1 MSPAVL
7 GLNVEKS
14 FVSEIAV
21 VIGVSEPA
29 SALVTVGAVVVV
41 PPLAVVIK
49 DWNAVPILAG
59 FAPLLIAV
67 CNLTAAAAVLA
78 SGLFVKLPTA
88 SKKVALSP
96 L

>member
-1 MSPAVL
+1 MLSLVL
-7 GLNVEKS
+7 L
-14 FVSEIAV
+14 
-21 VIGVSEPA
+21 
-29 SALVTVGAVVVV
+29 VVV
-41 PPLAVVIK
+41 PKVALAVFTK
-49 DWNAVPILAG
+49 LWNAVLILAG